1 MFVRLL
7 QAVYR
12 LSQVGWLQPQQRHWV
27 DTCVQTLAEVGKDA
41 PRTELI
47 GAGVEDR
54 FGLWNIEE

>member
-27 DTCVQTLAEVGKDA
+27 DTCVQTLAEVG
-41 PRTELI
+41 TSCWTMT
-47 GAGVEDR
+47 GHSGMV
-54 FGLWNIEE
+54 F